1 MRALIFIAASLI
13 SVGLVVFVGFTALLA
28 CFGLAFLTL
37 WLSTGA
43 PGVKEDKLPLQH
55 GARAAHHPHAS

>member
-1 MRALIFIAASLI
+1 MRAFIFIVAPLI
-13 SVGLVVFVGFTALLA
+13 SVGLVVFFGFTALLA

-43 PGVKEDKLPLQH
+43 PGVKEDRLPMQH
-55 GARAAHHPHAS
+55 GAQAAHHPHAS